1 MKHKFSYRIFSLAA
15 LLVTTAAARGES
27 FTIQVGDVISQNV
40 PGAGAGYIETSTA
53 NDFYTF
59 TAAAGQL
66 VFVEELSVASAFAGW
81 LQWSIT
87 SPANVVVF
95 SGYFT
100 GTAKG
105 RLVLPASGTYTIKVW
120 VGSNNASYVGAY
132 AFRLRPI
139 PADQVFTIP
148 IGSTVSNGIPAV
160 GAGNIEVP
168 GASDVF
174 NFTATN
180 GQSAFFEELYATNA
194 FAGWLQWIVK
204 SPANSTVFSSYF
216 DNNGPGR
223 ITFTESG
230 TYSLRVIAGAHSTN
244 YFGTYAFRIRS
255 IPPDDVFAIPVGDTV
270 TNGVP
275 GAGAGNI
282 EVAGAYDRY
291 TFTGAA
297 GQEIYFDNIA
307 AAPSLGGWL
316 KWEVLTPGGQ
326 TVFSTFFTGGSVG
339 KKTLPDA
346 GVYSLRVWV
355 ASNDPSLTGAYAFR
369 LRAVESSQFAINIGA
384 QVSDAVPVTGAGRIE
399 TAGGQD
405 TYTFTGTVGQ
415 KVNFQQ
421 INAAAAFA
429 GWLNWEVK
437 TPAGSNWFTHFFQNG
452 HTETRVLPQTGTYTV
467 RVLAAANN
475 PAYVGTYS
483 FKTWSDVSAGPDKV
497 AMLPG
502 AALVIPKSSLLCN
515 DSGEA
520 ADVLSI
526 ELPANTSAR
535 GGVVTQNVSFVSYT
549 PLAGFSGVDTFQYR
563 LRGNFGGES
572 LTTVTVNVLPGA
584 DRGAS
589 VVSHSRAGQNLV
601 SVCLLGLPSQSYQV
615 EESTNLAQW
624 VFKQNIT
631 ADVNGVMNY
640 TYATTNGPAR
650 YYRFRRP

>member
-1 MKHKFSYRIFSLAA
+1 MKHKFSHRIFSLAA
-15 LLVTTAAARGES
+15 LLVTTAVARGES
-27 FTIQVGDVISQNV
+27 FTIQVGDVISQNA
-40 PGAGAGYIETSTA
+40 PGAGAGYIEASTA

-59 TAAAGQL
+59 NAAAGQL

-87 SPANVVVF
+87 SPANIVIF
-95 SGYFT
+95 SGYFN

-105 RLVLPASGTYTIKVW
+105 RLVLPASGTYTVKVW
-120 VGSNNASYVGAY
+120 VGANNAAYIGAY

-139 PADQVFTIP
+139 PADQVFNLP
-148 IGSTVSNGIPAV
+148 VGSTISNGVPAA
-160 GAGNIEVP
+160 GAGNLEVP

-216 DNNGPGR
+216 DNSGPGR

-230 TYSLRVIAGAHSTN
+230 TYSLRVIAGANSTN
-244 YFGTYAFRIRS
+244 YFGPYAFRIRS
-255 IPPDDVFAIPVGDTV
+255 LPADDLFAIQVGDTV

-282 EVAGAYDRY
+282 EVAGAFDRY
-291 TFTGAA
+291 SFSGTA
-297 GQEIYFDNIA
+297 GQEVYFDNIA
-307 AAPSLGGWL
+307 AAASLGGWL

-326 TVFSTFFTGGSVG
+326 TLFSTFFTSGSVG
-339 KKTLPDA
+339 KKTLPDN
-346 GVYSLRVWV
+346 GTYSLRVWV
-355 ASNDPSLTGAYAFR
+355 ASNDANLIGAYSFR
-369 LRAVESSQFAINIGA
+369 LRAVVSSQFAINIGA
-384 QVSDAVPVTGAGRIE
+384 QVSDAVPASGAGRIE

-405 TYTFTGTVGQ
+405 TYTFSGVAGQ

-429 GWLNWEVK
+429 GWLSWEVK
-437 TPAGSNWFTHFFQNG
+437 APAGSNWFTHFFQNG
-452 HTETRVLPQTGTYTV
+452 YTESRVLPQTGSYTV

-502 AALVIPKSSLLCN
+502 ASLVIPKGSLMCN

-526 ELPANTSAR
+526 ELPSAASAN
-535 GGVVTQNVSFVSYT
+535 GGTVTQNVSFVTYT
-549 PLAGFSGVDTFQYR
+549 PPAGFTGVDTFQYR
-563 LRGNFGGES
+563 LRGNFGGQS
-572 LTTVTVNVLPGA
+572 LATVTVNVLPGA
-584 DRGAS
+584 DRGAA
-589 VVSHSRAGQNLV
+589 VVSLSRSAPNLV
-601 SVCLLGLPSQSYQV
+601 SLCLLGLPSQNYQV
-615 EESTNLAQW
+615 EESTNLFHW
-624 VFKQNIT
+624 SFKQNLT
-631 ADVNGVMNY
+631 ADVNGMMNY

-650 YYRFRRP
+650 YHRFRRP

>member
-1 MKHKFSYRIFSLAA
+1 MV
-15 LLVTTAAARGES
+15 LVTAAARGENFNIS
-27 FTIQVGDVISQNV
+27 IGDTISQNV
-40 PGAGAGYIETSTA
+40 PAAGAGYIEASTA
-53 NDFYTF
+53 TDFYTF
-59 TAAAGQL
+59 TATAGQL
-66 VFVEELSVASAFAGW
+66 VFIEELSVAPAFAGW

-87 SPANVVVF
+87 SPANGVVF
-95 SGYFT
+95 SSYFN

-120 VGSNNASYVGAY
+120 VGSNNAAYIGAY

-139 PADQVFTIP
+139 PADQVFNIP
-148 IGSTVSNGIPAV
+148 IGSTISNGIPAA

-223 ITFTESG
+223 ITFTENG
-230 TYSLRVIAGAHSTN
+230 TYSLRVIAGASSTN
-244 YFGTYAFRIRS
+244 YFGPYAFRIRS
-255 IPPDDVFAIPVGDTV
+255 IPADEQFVIQIGDTV
-270 TNGVP
+270 TNAVP
-275 GAGAGNI
+275 ATGAGNI

-291 TFTGAA
+291 TFAGTA
-297 GQEIYFDNIA
+297 GQEVYFDNIA
-307 AAPSLGGWL
+307 AAASLGGWL

-326 TVFSTFFTGGSVG
+326 TVFSSFFTGGSVG
-339 KKTLPDA
+339 KKTLPDT
-346 GVYSLRVWV
+346 GIYSLRVWV
-355 ASNDPSLTGAYAFR
+355 ASNDPNLIGTYSFR
-369 LRAVESSQFAINIGA
+369 LRAVESSQFAINIGT
-384 QVSDAVPVTGAGRIE
+384 QVSDAVPASGAGRIE

-405 TYTFTGTVGQ
+405 TYTFTGAAGQ

-437 TPAGSNWFTHFFQNG
+437 APAGSNWFTHFFQNG
-452 HTETRVLPQTGTYTV
+452 YTETRVLPQSGTYTV
-467 RVLAAANN
+467 RVFPAANN

-502 AALVIPKSSLLCN
+502 AALVIPKGSLLCN

-526 ELPANTSAR
+526 ELPSNASAH
-535 GGVVTQNVSFVSYT
+535 GGVVTQNVSFVTYT
-549 PLAGFSGVDTFQYR
+549 PPAGFSGVDTFQYR
-563 LRGNFGGES
+563 LRGTFGGES
-572 LTTVTVNVLPGA
+572 LTTVTVHVLPGA
-584 DRGAS
+584 HRGAS

-601 SVCLLGLPSQSYQV
+601 SVCLLGLPGQTYQV
-615 EESTNLAQW
+615 EESTNLAEW
-624 VFKQNIT
+624 NFKQDLV

-640 TYATTNGPAR
+640 SYATTNGPAR